1 MSRNGLYDRDF
12 YAWASEQAALLRD
25 GRLGEADIENIAE
38 EIASMGRSEKR
49 ELVSRLVV
57 LLLHLLKWRFQPKGR
72 GSSWEASIRIQR
84 RQLERHLRDNPS
96 LKAKLPE
103 AVADAYQDAVI
114 AAAEETKLAESL
126 FPPHCPWSF
135 EEISAPDFWPD
146 ETC

>member
-1 MSRNGLYDRDF
+1 MSRSGLYDRDF
-12 YAWASEQAALLRD
+12 YAWANEQATLLRQ
-25 GRLGEADIENIAE
+25 GRLGEADVENIAE

-57 LLLHLLKWRFQPKGR
+57 LMLHLLKWRFQPKGR

-103 AVADAYQDAVI
+103 ALADAYQDAVI

-126 FPPHCPWSF
+126 FPSQCPWSF
-135 EEISAPDFWPD
+135 EQISAADFWPD
-146 ETC
+146 ETH